1 MLKIWAKTLVKI
13 RQNLLD
19 HAKQSA
25 KDAFETATKRAIQKT
40 AEATGDL
47 MINKVANDIPK
58 KSPQNTSETVES
70 ETEMLKKR
78 YIYAE
83 ERQQIIDELRLI

>member
-25 KDAFETATKRAIQKT
+25 KDALETAKKRAIQK
-40 AEATGDL
+40 TGDL

-83 ERQQIIDELRLI
+83 ERQQIIHELRLI

>member
-1 MLKIWAKTLVKI
+1 MAKI

-25 KDAFETATKRAIQKT
+25 KDALETATKRAIQK
-40 AEATGDL
+40 TGDL

>member
-1 MLKIWAKTLVKI
+1 MLKIWAKTLAKI

-25 KDAFETATKRAIQKT
+25 KDALETATKRAIQK
-40 AEATGDL
+40 TGDL

>member
-25 KDAFETATKRAIQKT
+25 KDALETATKRAIKK
-40 AEATGDL
+40 TGDL

>member
-25 KDAFETATKRAIQKT
+25 KEALETATKRAIQK
-40 AEATGDL
+40 TGDL

>member
-25 KDAFETATKRAIQKT
+25 KDALETATKRAIQK
-40 AEATGDL
+40 TGDL

-83 ERQQIIDELRLI
+83 ERQQIIDELRLIK

>member
-1 MLKIWAKTLVKI
+1 M
-13 RQNLLD
+13 QNLLD

-25 KDAFETATKRAIQKT
+25 KDALETATKRAIKK
-40 AEATGDL
+40 TGDL
-47 MINKVANDIPK
+47 MINKFANDIPK

>member
-19 HAKQSA
+19 HAKQSP
-25 KDAFETATKRAIQKT
+25 KDALETATKRAIQKT
-40 AEATGDL
+40 GDL
-47 MINKVANDIPK
+47 MINKVANEIPK

>member
-25 KDAFETATKRAIQKT
+25 KDALETAKKRAIQK
-40 AEATGDL
+40 TGDL

-83 ERQQIIDELRLI
+83 ERQQIIDELRLIK

>member
-1 MLKIWAKTLVKI
+1 
-13 RQNLLD
+13 
-19 HAKQSA
+19 
-25 KDAFETATKRAIQKT
+25 
-40 AEATGDL
+40 

-78 YIYAE
+78 YVYPE

>member
-25 KDAFETATKRAIQKT
+25 KDALETATKRAIQK
-40 AEATGDL
+40 TGDL

-83 ERQQIIDELRLI
+83 ERQQIIDELKLI

>member
-25 KDAFETATKRAIQKT
+25 KDALETATKRAIKKT
-40 AEATGDL
+40 DDL

-70 ETEMLKKR
+70 ETEMLKKKIHICR
-78 YIYAE
+78 RKTANY
-83 ERQQIIDELRLI
+83 

>member
-25 KDAFETATKRAIQKT
+25 KDALETATKRAIKKT
-40 AEATGDL
+40 DDL

>member
-25 KDAFETATKRAIQKT
+25 KDALETATKRAIQK
-40 AEATGDL
+40 TGDL